1 MFVKGKGRGFFIAF
15 GIVTPDASEGA
26 ALEKNAGT
34 YSVTVVY
41 TIFLYIEYN
50 SHFYAHLLSL
60 SFIATRYRLLMLII
74 DENIINVVRL
84 RKFKISPFHLS
95 LFYLLFQCKLGVVIR
110 KAFVVSYSVKKHTS

>member
-41 TIFLYIEYN
+41 TILLYIEYN
-50 SHFYAHLLSL
+50 SHFSAHLLSL
-60 SFIATRYRLLMLII
+60 SFIALRVDFMLII